1 MQHGAI
7 RAAARVAAVV
17 ISLLASACGSEP
29 SPPSLSR
36 LDLAASG
43 PLVHSGE
50 ANQVTVTAR
59 DRDGG
64 ALPGVSIVLEA
75 SAGGSVTPAQ
85 GATGTDGTLNV
96 TWTPADRDEPQTL
109 TARAGSV
116 SRALTIV
123 TSPRFTSLELAPTD
137 TVLPDFGAEFQP
149 RLLGRTTTGR
159 VVNDP
164 DPSAVEVASDARGLD
179 RLPVLERAGGGFR
192 ALGPGRAELRATI
205 GGVVSNLAEV
215 TVPLARPVLLAPA
228 SSAPIG
234 AGGVVV
240 LEGAGLDDLSPAA
253 VAMDGAPAEIV
264 TQGPSSLT
272 VRLPST
278 PAACSGDAQLDITVA
293 TAWVPQPIRV
303 SVLWADAVNLAVGEV
318 RFLQDPVT
326 APCLRLAPVANAGY
340 VLAYADTRSIESAR
354 TAREDQ
360 SLRNASFTISVR
372 DRTASTAPIAT
383 GSRLIA
389 SRAGDLLAGGPA
401 AVGPPPDDWT
411 MLRTTPWAAGDRF
424 SVFLDGEYLP
434 GQVFRATDR
443 LAIAT
448 LDRDQALDI
457 VSRLDGFE
465 EGLQKF
471 AAHGIPT
478 LLDAFGSEWPAT
490 TEATGQTLAILAP
503 ISGAGGLAAILRH
516 QTHNGVLNQ
525 DVVLFLN
532 PAIGPGTGRL
542 FFDWHSLTHELAHAM
557 QDRHALIR
565 CRDGGDCGFDW
576 FGFRWST
583 EGGAE
588 LVKEEAVRRAGG
600 LSRTGNY
607 PRETVDVLN
616 LYGFRAFWGDQTPH
630 WDWGWGYSST
640 SFALGYLLDRA
651 IAAGGSYPD
660 VFKALSRGA
669 FEGWFGYHAG
679 PVRRPGL
686 QERLAP
692 WLGAAWDPV
701 EVVSQAALAVAL
713 DDRIADPV
721 YQIPLVSGM
730 RAFFPEAAHLVS
742 GEGDGVSVQ
751 VRGDTF
757 AHYSIDDGGR
767 GGSYLI
773 ESGVPGLRWAIAR
786 VR

>member
-1 MQHGAI
+1 M
-7 RAAARVAAVV
+7 AAVV
-17 ISLLASACGSEP
+17 ISLLAAACGSEP
-29 SPPSLSR
+29 SPPSVTR
-36 LDLAASG
+36 LDLATPG

-50 ANQVTVTAR
+50 ANQVAVTAR

-64 ALPGVSIVLEA
+64 VLPGVSIALES

-85 GATGTDGTLNV
+85 GSTGTDGTLNV
-96 TWTPADRDEPQTL
+96 TWTPADRDESQTL

-116 SRALTIV
+116 TRALTVV
-123 TSPRFTSLELAPTD
+123 TSPRFISLELAPTD
-137 TVLPDFGAEFQP
+137 TVLPDFGAEFHP
-149 RLLGRTTTGR
+149 RLLGRTSTGR

-164 DPSAVEVASDARGLD
+164 DPSAVAILSDARSLD
-179 RLPVLERAGGGFR
+179 RLPVLERIGDGFR
-192 ALGPGRAELRATI
+192 ALGPGRAELQATI
-205 GGVVSNLAEV
+205 GGVTSNPIEV

-228 SSAPIG
+228 SPVPVG
-234 AGGVVV
+234 AGSVVV
-240 LEGAGLDDLSPAA
+240 LEGAGLDALSPAA

-264 TQGPSSLT
+264 TQGPSALT
-272 VRLPST
+272 VRLPAT
-278 PAACSGDAQLDITVA
+278 PAECSGDALLDVTVA
-293 TAWVPQPIRV
+293 AAWVPQPIRV
-303 SVLWADAVNLAVGEV
+303 PVIWADAVGLAVGEV
-318 RFLQDPVT
+318 RPLEDPAT
-326 APCLRLAPVANAGY
+326 SPCLRLAPVANAEY
-340 VLAYADTRSIESAR
+340 VLAYSDTRSIESAR
-354 TAREDQ
+354 TSREDQ
-360 SLRNASFTISVR
+360 TIRLGAFTIAVR
-372 DRTASTAPIAT
+372 DRTAGTAPAAT
-383 GSRLIA
+383 A
-389 SRAGDLLAGGPA
+389 SRVIVPHQGDLLVGGPA
-401 AVGPPPDDWT
+401 AVGPPPADWT
-411 MLRTTPWAAGDRF
+411 MFRTTPWAAGDRF

-434 GQVFRATDR
+434 GRVFRATAR

-457 VSRLDGFE
+457 VSRLDGLE
-465 EGLQKF
+465 EGLQQV
-471 AAHGIPT
+471 ATHGIPT
-478 LLDAFGSEWPAT
+478 LLDAFGTEWPAT

-503 ISGAGGLAAILRH
+503 IAGAGGLAAILRH

-532 PAIGPGTGRL
+532 PAIGPGSGRL

-660 VFKALSRGA
+660 VFKALSCGA

-701 EVVSQAALAVAL
+701 EFVAQAALAVAL

-730 RAFFPEAAHLVS
+730 RAFFPEATHLVS
-742 GEGDGVSVQ
+742 GAGGGVSVQ
-751 VRGDTF
+751 VSGDTF
-757 AHYSIDDGGR
+757 AHYSIDDRGL

-786 VR
+786 IR